1 LFPETFSQAL
11 TVTLFCFTSSKL
23 KARELNLSSIF
34 ASLPLAFGHQ
44 MKQLSYPRISYINK
58 LVRGESKAIEYLH
71 NHLRLSVAVVKFSA
85 DVENYY
91 EGAVDL

>member
-1 LFPETFSQAL
+1 
-11 TVTLFCFTSSKL
+11 
-23 KARELNLSSIF
+23 
-34 ASLPLAFGHQ
+34 